1 MESGFHPERSTGG
14 KVEKE
19 EPWIVGIEI
28 REWLEKKAKLGN
40 GCMTK
45 RLNITLC
52 LGNLEVSL
60 ATEDAGGTAC
70 GMRVRMVSCGWDPA

>member
-1 MESGFHPERSTGG
+1 MAG
-14 KVEKE
+14 
-19 EPWIVGIEI
+19 
-28 REWLEKKAKLGN
+28 KKAKLGN